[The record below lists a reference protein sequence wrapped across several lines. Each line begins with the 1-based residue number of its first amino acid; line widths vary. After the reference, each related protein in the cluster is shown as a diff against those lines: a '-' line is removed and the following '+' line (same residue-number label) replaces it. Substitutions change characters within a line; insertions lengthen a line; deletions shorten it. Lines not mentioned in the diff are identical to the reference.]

1 MESSEASIRAML
13 TEIGNCPEDADA
25 GADIYTDLG
34 LASVHAML
42 LLTAIE
48 DRFGIHLP
56 DDDFIEARS
65 IAGLSQLVDTL
76 RNGSAEA
83 HA

>member
-1 MESSEASIRAML
+1 METSEASIRQML
-13 TEIGNCPEDADA
+13 TDIGDCPSNSDAD
-25 GADIYTDLG
+25 ADIYTDLG

-48 DRFGIHLP
+48 DRFGIQVP

-65 IAGLSQLVDTL
+65 ISQLSRLVDSL
-76 RNGSAEA
+76 QGSSET